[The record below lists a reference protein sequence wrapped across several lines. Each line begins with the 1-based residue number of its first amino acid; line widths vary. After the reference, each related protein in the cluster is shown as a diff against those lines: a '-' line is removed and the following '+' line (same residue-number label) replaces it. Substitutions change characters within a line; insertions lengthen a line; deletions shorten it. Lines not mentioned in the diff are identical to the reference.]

1 MGICKLSPQIWL
13 FYGLNPELDTV
24 SVWFISHHYPAMTV
38 LSRLCSLPP
47 KIYSWSTC
55 LRLWS
60 PAMNSK
66 NYQEHILSPFKSA
79 TLLFSQSLVCDQFGA
94 CGYRSPGGVQLHCNS
109 RVACEFCGAM
119 VQFVCK
125 RNFLLSSQKTMWLNL
140 RSFTLPF
147 SSNVGVTE
155 FLSESITI

>member
-1 MGICKLSPQIWL
+1 MGICKLSPKIWL

-24 SVWFISHHYPAMTV
+24 SFWFISHHYPTMTV

-60 PAMNSK
+60 PAKKSK
-66 NYQEHILSPFKSA
+66 NYLCLLLNLKLCFSPRA
-79 TLLFSQSLVCDQFGA
+79 LCVTSLGA
-94 CGYRSPGGVQLHCNS
+94 CGYRSPGGVQLHYNS
-109 RVACEFCGAM
+109 RIAYEFCGAL

-125 RNFLLSSQKTMWLNL
+125 KNLLLSSQKTMWLNL

-155 FLSESITI
+155 LISESITI